1 VNDKKIREEAIKIAS
16 GLFPHQV
23 EGIAFLMGRRRA
35 ILADDMGLGKT
46 RQAVVAATH
55 LEPVGPYLVVCP
67 ASVKQNWVR
76 EIEAV
81 EPDAETAIV
90 GPASPPATDW
100 AGWVII
106 NYDILERHFETLSSR
121 EWKAIVFDEAHYM
134 KNHRSKRSR
143 LGRKL
148 VEEGQTNPI
157 VFALTGTPLT
167 NRPRDL
173 FPLLQVTGHSM
184 GRSFLTFAKRYCD
197 ATHNG
202 YGWVTDGASN
212 IDELALQ
219 LHGLMMRWTH

>member
-1 VNDKKIREEAIKIAS
+1 MNDKKIREEAIKIAS

-100 AGWVII
+100 AGWVRISLNSTII
-106 NYDILERHFETLSSR
+106 R
-121 EWKAIVFDEAHYM
+121 
-134 KNHRSKRSR
+134 
-143 LGRKL
+143 
-148 VEEGQTNPI
+148 
-157 VFALTGTPLT
+157 PLFGS
-167 NRPRDL
+167 L
-173 FPLLQVTGHSM
+173 
-184 GRSFLTFAKRYCD
+184 
-197 ATHNG
+197 
-202 YGWVTDGASN
+202 W
-212 IDELALQ
+212 
-219 LHGLMMRWTH
+219 